1 MYIYLT
7 TSEFEFDSAHYLRNY
22 KGKCANL
29 HGHNWKFNVTIS
41 GEVNPKTGMLM
52 DFKELKTIV
61 EEKITGKYD
70 HKCLND
76 VVAFNP
82 TAENL
87 AKEIFWEI
95 SAELPSNIELVKV
108 RLYEKYPTP
117 YVEYY
122 GD

>member
-1 MYIYLT
+1 
-7 TSEFEFDSAHYLRNY
+7 
-22 KGKCANL
+22 
-29 HGHNWKFNVTIS
+29 
-41 GEVNPKTGMLM
+41 M

-61 EEKITGKYD
+61 EEKIIDKYD

-76 VVAFNP
+76 VVVFNP

-108 RLYEKYPTP
+108 RLYEKYPNS